1 MKIKLL
7 LIIFMLFFSLI
18 FQVIGNPLDNEK
30 ENIQSLERFFNCYVE
45 INTKGEYDSKG
56 THPEFG
62 LSLMMLY
69 DEKTETTIYSE
80 KNGDILWQFQ
90 GVHWI
95 KITLFIGYEEIN
107 ENSIKLYGRAL
118 NLRVYTI

>member
-1 MKIKLL
+1 
-7 LIIFMLFFSLI
+7 MLFFSLI
-18 FQVIGNPLDNEK
+18 FPVIGNPIDNEK

-62 LSLMMLY
+62 LGLMMLY
-69 DEKTETTIYSE
+69 DDKTETTIYSE
-80 KNGDILWQFQ
+80 KNGDILWQYQ
-90 GVHWI
+90 GIHWI

-107 ENSIKLYGRAL
+107 ENSIRLYGRAI
-118 NLRVYTI
+118 NLLVYTI

>member
-18 FQVIGNPLDNEK
+18 FPVIGNPIDNEK